1 MTSTLS
7 LPPAAVRLRGLVR
20 RHGDVLALDGVDL
33 DVAAGTFTA
42 VMGPSGSGKST
53 LLRCAAGLD
62 RPDAGRVEVAGT
74 ALEGLSERRLTLLRR
89 DRIGFVFQ
97 SFNLLPTLTAA
108 QNVALPLR
116 LAGRRPARGEV
127 RAALARVGLAGRER
141 HRPGELSGGQC
152 QRVALARALIARP
165 AVLFG
170 DEPTGALDST
180 TGAEVMDMLRALV
193 DEEGRTLVMVTH
205 DPVAAARADRVVFL
219 VDGRLADEL
228 TAPTPTAVAARLAA
242 LRPATG
248 GTRTTS
254 APSAPAPSA
263 PGTGAGAR
271 GEPAGTAGRR
281 GEPADAAGTAEPTGT
296 AGRRGE
302 PAGAAEAA
310 GASC

>member
-20 RHGDVLALDGVDL
+20 RHGDVLALGGVDL

-141 HRPGELSGGQC
+141 HRPAELSGGQC

-170 DEPTGALDST
+170 DEP

-219 VDGRLADEL
+219 VDGRLAGGL

-248 GTRTTS
+248 GSRTAS
-254 APSAPAPSA
+254 APSA

-271 GEPAGTAGRR
+271 GEPAG
-281 GEPADAAGTAEPTGT
+281 PTGPV
-296 AGRRGE
+296 E
-302 PAGAAEAA
+302 PAGAVGSA
-310 GASC
+310 GAPC

>member
-20 RHGDVLALDGVDL
+20 RHGDVLALGGVDL

-127 RAALARVGLAGRER
+127 RAALARVGLAGSER
-141 HRPGELSGGQC
+141 HRPAELSGGQC

-219 VDGRLADEL
+219 VDGRLAGEL
-228 TAPTPTAVAARLAA
+228 TAPTPAAVAARLAA

-248 GTRTTS
+248 GSRTAS
-254 APSAPAPSA
+254 APSA

-271 GEPAGTAGRR
+271 GEPAGPTGPV
-281 GEPADAAGTAEPTGT
+281 EPASPVGS
-296 AGRRGE
+296 
-302 PAGAAEAA
+302 AGAP
-310 GASC
+310 C